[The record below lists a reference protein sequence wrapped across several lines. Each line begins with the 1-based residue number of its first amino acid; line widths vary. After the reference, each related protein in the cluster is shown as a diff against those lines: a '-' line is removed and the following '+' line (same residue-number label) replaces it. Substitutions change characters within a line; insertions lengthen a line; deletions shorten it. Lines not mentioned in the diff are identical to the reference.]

1 MKKACM
7 YLRLSREDGELSE
20 SNSISNQR
28 QIIRSFAQA
37 NEIDVCYEYIDDGYS
52 GANFAG
58 VR

>member
-1 MKKACM
+1 MKQARM
-7 YLRLSREDGELSE
+7 YLRLSKEDGEQSE

-37 NEIDVCYEYIDDGYS
+37 NEIDVFYEYIDDGYS
-52 GANFAG
+52 GANFVE